1 MRPVAF
7 VGYDDAAELGL
18 VVVAMFAILILAGL
32 WLVSVFFA
40 GLFRKIPLVGGP
52 IADAFDWAARALR
65 AATMSTWHGTLWA
78 VGKMAH
84 SFTAFA
90 RDTVDI
96 IHNALEALTG
106 AVEHQVDVILPREIS
121 QLRKFTITIVAR
133 ALNTALQYA
142 DAVRKQAYQWYQ
154 DGRAYTDARYQQAI
168 KFTTDLVRATA
179 TELLTLINQA
189 RAEAKQEFQAAEQY
203 AKQLFN
209 QAEADASAGDASTLL
224 KAVATALTDVDTE
237 ARDAAAPVW
246 AGIQSQLVNLQH
258 VVGSD
263 FAEFLK
269 LLQEIPT
276 DAPADLAAV
285 VAVGMAIIPPT
296 LKITAD
302 CTIPT
307 CRDLGPLRSLLHLL
321 EDAGFLALLLAWL
334 AYCVQDPEAAARDT
348 ADVVDPIASATI
360 GPILSLLGAP

>member
-1 MRPVAF
+1 MHSVAF

-32 WLVSVFFA
+32 WLVSTFFA

-65 AATMSTWHGTLWA
+65 AATMATWHGTLWA
-78 VGKMAH
+78 VGKVAH
-84 SFTAFA
+84 SFVAFA

-106 AVEHQVDVILPREIS
+106 AVEHQVGVVLPREIG
-121 QLRKFTITIVAR
+121 QVRRYATQIVAR

-142 DAVRKQAYQWYQ
+142 DAVRKQAFQWYQ
-154 DGRAYTDARYQQAI
+154 DGRAYTDDRYHQAI
-168 KFTTDLVRATA
+168 QFTTDLVKAVA
-179 TELLTLINQA
+179 AELQSQIQAA
-189 RAEAKQEFQAAEQY
+189 RAEAKALFTQAEQY

-209 QAEADASAGDASTLL
+209 QAEADAKAGDAATLL
-224 KAVATALTDVDTE
+224 QAVATALKDVDTE
-237 ARDAAAPVW
+237 ARDAAKPVW
-246 AGIQSQLVNLQH
+246 AGIQDQLTNLEH

-263 FAEFLK
+263 FAEFMR
-269 LLQEIPT
+269 LLQGIPT
-276 DAPADLAAV
+276 SAPADLAAV
-285 VAVGMAIIPPT
+285 VAVGMSIIPPT

-321 EDAGFLALLLAWL
+321 EDAGFMALLLAWL
-334 AYCVQDPEAAARDT
+334 AYCIQDPEAAARDT
-348 ADVVDPIASATI
+348 ANVVDPIASATI
-360 GPILSLLGAP
+360 GPLLSLLGAP